1 MGMLETLGEI
11 SSPDPP
17 LLEASSV
24 GEAAERAILAIALP
38 RDEAFEALYSYA
50 VVDEPAVH
58 LMPLHF
64 LPRSSRGTVQRR
76 LLHPLGVAAKLEY
89 VRSRWIDE
97 IVDTGPTKSAS
108 ATHRLHD
115 ALVDLIVA
123 RYSGVLRGR
132 EASPFLQTL
141 TGLYARHAVSVAVD
155 GSRARPGT
163 GALSGEEYAAQVR
176 ARNGSFRAAVD
187 AVLLLAGAPEELLY
201 KARES
206 WHLWILGA
214 QLYDDALDVEEDF
227 EGGHPTW
234 TVARALTGLHRDGAS
249 DAQPHRDEFYRA
261 ALTDGALTETL
272 AWAESCFESAA
283 RLAEAEFPSWAA
295 LQRACTVQTGRLR
308 ADFQDLTSE
317 AARR

>member
-1 MGMLETLGEI
+1 MLEALGGI
-11 SSPDPP
+11 PSPDPP

-24 GEAAERAILAIALP
+24 GEAAQRAILAIALP
-38 RDEAFEALYSYA
+38 KDKAFEALHSYA

-64 LPRSSRGTVQRR
+64 LPRSSPVTVERH
-76 LLHPLGVAAKLEY
+76 LLHSLGVAAKLEY

-97 IVDTGPTKSAS
+97 IVDTGSTRSAA

-115 ALVDLIVA
+115 ALVNLIVA
-123 RYSGVLRGR
+123 RYSEVLRGR
-132 EASPFLQTL
+132 EASPFFQTL
-141 TGLYARHAVSVAVD
+141 TVLYARHAVSVAVD
-155 GSRARPGT
+155 GARAVPET
-163 GALSGEEYAAQVR
+163 EALSGEEYAAQVR

-187 AVLLLAGAPEELLY
+187 AVLLLAGAPEGLLY
-201 KARES
+201 KAREC

-234 TVARALTGLHRDGAS
+234 TVARTLTGLHRDGAN

-261 ALTDGALTETL
+261 ALVDGALTETL
-272 AWAESCFESAA
+272 AWAEWCFESAA

-295 LQRACTVQTGRLR
+295 LQRACIVQTGRLR
-308 ADFQDLTSE
+308 ADLQDLTSE
-317 AARR
+317 AAPR